1 MKKTYIFCI
10 ALFLMLGLASC
21 SKKDYMTVIPA
32 DATFVAQINLADLAE
47 QADLQNAPVIRTLKG
62 YVGLIASGEE
72 KEMVKAVLDDPSIIG
87 VDFAAPAYVFE
98 TIDHHWGLVLC
109 VKDNDHLDE
118 TFKVLAKQQ
127 IAAKP
132 TERDGLMWTSLLD
145 DINIAYDNQRLLIL
159 TAHSESAAPNAL
171 KRQMSQLFEQ
181 DKDLSFFETDKMLK
195 LESTDAPIS
204 IYSRM
209 AALPQ
214 DMVQQMTG
222 FLPKGVRSAD
232 VEVCISADFREGNAV
247 LRATMFSDNEKIQQL
262 FEQADENMYKI
273 QGDYLGAASDHSFA
287 WISVGCQ
294 GEWLHNL
301 LKQSEQAKQALFM
314 LERGIDIEQML
325 RSIDGDVT
333 FVLPSEPAA
342 EGFAKT
348 DFIAM
353 ATVKNSDFL
362 SDVADWQRSARDY
375 GITLSE
381 KGKNQYLL
389 KAQDMQMEWGV
400 DGETLY
406 FTTPNAVLQKAF
418 SQNGSLLSA
427 YKDEIKDSQFF
438 ALVNMQALPS
448 PNMNKIP
455 LNAIVMKSERTGEV
469 EIRLEGKTPSRS
481 LLAQMLDMFAGL
493 MNL

>member
-1 MKKTYIFCI
+1 MKKTYIFYI

-32 DATFVAQINLADLAE
+32 DATFVAQINLADIAE
-47 QADLQNAPVIRTLKG
+47 QADLQNAPLVSTLKG

-87 VDFAAPAYVFE
+87 IDFTAPAYVFE
-98 TIDHHWGLVLC
+98 TIDHRWGIVLC
-109 VKDNDHLDE
+109 VKDDDHLDE

-127 IAAKP
+127 IASKP

-145 DINIAYDNQRLLIL
+145 DINIAYDSQRLLIL
-159 TAHSESAAPNAL
+159 TAQSGSAAPNAL
-171 KRQMSQLFEQ
+171 KRQMTQLFEQ
-181 DKDLSFFETDKMLK
+181 DRELSFFETEKMK
-195 LESTDAPIS
+195 IIEDADAPLT

-214 DMVQQMTG
+214 DMAQQMAG
-222 FLPKGVRSAD
+222 FLPKGVRSTD
-232 VEVCISADFREGNAV
+232 VEVCMSADFKEGSAV
-247 LRATMFSDNEKIQQL
+247 LRATMFSDNEKVQQL
-262 FEQADENMYKI
+262 FEQADDNMHKI
-273 QGDYLGAASDHSFA
+273 QGDYLGAASDNFFA
-287 WISVGCQ
+287 WISVGCR
-294 GEWLHNL
+294 GEWFLNL
-301 LKQSEQAKQALFM
+301 LKQSEQAKQTLFM

-342 EGFAKT
+342 EGVSNT
-348 DFIAM
+348 DFVAM

-362 SDVADWQRSARDY
+362 FDVADWQRSARDY
-375 GITLSE
+375 DITLSQ

-406 FTTPNAVLQKAF
+406 FATPNAMLQKAF
-418 SQNGSLLSA
+418 SQNNNLLSA
-427 YKDEIKDSQFF
+427 YEDEIKDSQFF
-438 ALVNMQALPS
+438 AFVNLQALPS
-448 PNMNKIP
+448 LSAKDIP
-455 LNAIVMKSERTGEV
+455 LKAIVMKSERTGEV
-469 EIRLEGKTPSRS
+469 EIRLDGKNPNRS

-493 MNL
+493 MKL